1 MQKSLYDKLFEYGCK
16 LLKYKDRSVFEIKE
30 KLRTK
35 SNSEKYIDEV
45 IEKFVQLGY
54 LDDQRFTE
62 RYIDKW
68 LTKGKSLNLILY
80 ELKEKYKIS
89 REILNNLDIKSLE
102 LKEFESVVQV
112 INKKFKKVD
121 KEKIFKFLFSR
132 GFSEEKIEIILN
144 KLKEK

>member
-68 LTKGKSLNLILY
+68 LTKGKSLNLIFY
-80 ELKEKYKIS
+80 ELKEKYRIS
-89 REILNNLDIKSLE
+89 NEILNKLNVENLKQQ
-102 LKEFESVVQV
+102 QV
-112 INKKFKKVD
+112 ENIIQIVKKKYNKPDKK
-121 KEKIFKFLFSR
+121 KIYNFLQSK
-132 GFSEEKIEIILN
+132 GFSEEEIESVLN
-144 KLKEK
+144 KLEEK